1 MAIRDELDNP
11 HKPKT
16 WDVFRESLKVEL
28 RSLPFQQ
35 LPQSWLWMFCV
46 YSYKLGL
53 IRWRKKALDILQ
65 TPSPSYSRMSWLVL
79 LLLDE
84 EKKCGNG
91 DYLTIWTMNY
101 IGANSRISTMLWSSE
116 HSNDNYILSIKTIRI
131 WYIFFR
137 VSKPDTLIMGSKLSC
152 CFRVKKTPP
161 AAEQELEA
169 LRDIQREV
177 DVDCTTA
184 SNFSPPNSH
193 WKYVF
198 HAWLEPRSSIYISA
212 KVLFVKNLPQQVSQ
226 RQPPPPLV
234 VVCPPPSG

>member
-1 MAIRDELDNP
+1 MAIREELDNP

-16 WDVFRESLKVEL
+16 WEVFRENLKVEL

-46 YSYKLGL
+46 YSYNLGL

-65 TPSPSYSRMSWLVL
+65 TPSLSYSRMSWLVL

-84 EKKCGNG
+84 EEKCGNG

-116 HSNDNYILSIKTIRI
+116 HSNDNYILSIRTIRI

-152 CFRVKKTPP
+152 CFRVKKPP
-161 AAEQELEA
+161 PCSWT
-169 LRDIQREV
+169 R
-177 DVDCTTA
+177 T
-184 SNFSPPNSH
+184 
-193 WKYVF
+193 
-198 HAWLEPRSSIYISA
+198 RSSQRHPEGGRRRGGRWTSLDASFARCFAIFWNI
-212 KVLFVKNLPQQVSQ
+212 VKTSH
-226 RQPPPPLV
+226 R
-234 VVCPPPSG
+234 

>member
-1 MAIRDELDNP
+1 MMMAIREELDNP

-46 YSYKLGL
+46 YSYNLGL

-65 TPSPSYSRMSWLVL
+65 TPSLSYSRMSWLVL

-84 EKKCGNG
+84 EEKCGNG

-116 HSNDNYILSIKTIRI
+116 HSKNNYILSKPELSGDTVEGKQIALFI
-131 WYIFFR
+131 WQTARCSYTMKSHVKYWLCIENP
-137 VSKPDTLIMGSKLSC
+137 KPLPKLIWIARRFTNDGKLDEC
-152 CFRVKKTPP
+152 HK
-161 AAEQELEA
+161 
-169 LRDIQREV
+169 I
-177 DVDCTTA
+177 
-184 SNFSPPNSH
+184 
-193 WKYVF
+193 
-198 HAWLEPRSSIYISA
+198 
-212 KVLFVKNLPQQVSQ
+212 
-226 RQPPPPLV
+226 
-234 VVCPPPSG
+234 

>member
-1 MAIRDELDNP
+1 MAIREELDNP

-46 YSYKLGL
+46 YSYNLGL

-65 TPSPSYSRMSWLVL
+65 TPSLSYSRMSWLVL

-84 EKKCGNG
+84 EEKCGNG

-116 HSNDNYILSIKTIRI
+116 HSKNNYILSIKTIRYDT
-131 WYIFFR
+131 YIFFR

-152 CFRVKKTPP
+152 CFHVKKNPP

-184 SNFSPPNSH
+184 INFSPT
-193 WKYVF
+193 
-198 HAWLEPRSSIYISA
+198 
-212 KVLFVKNLPQQVSQ
+212 QQSLKIRASFLTWTSEQ
-226 RQPPPPLV
+226 HLH
-234 VVCPPPSG
+234 